1 MSRVRSAL
9 GEVIDFD
16 MLAIKNSFGK
26 QKPKVR
32 PIPQLDNTIGDS
44 DIVSSMT
51 TEEIMVDIQPGT
63 KEYLMAAV
71 QANKA
76 AEIDEAAELVITEP
90 TTTSK
95 KGK

>member
-1 MSRVRSAL
+1 MARVRSAL
-9 GEVIDFD
+9 GEVVDFD
-16 MLAIKNSFGK
+16 MLAIKNSFGTK
-26 QKPKVR
+26 KPKVR
-32 PIPQLDNTIGDS
+32 PIPQIDNTIGDD

-76 AEIDEAAELVITEP
+76 IEQDDATPLVITEP
-90 TTTSK
+90 TTSK
-95 KGK
+95 KAK

>member
-9 GEVIDFD
+9 GEVVDFD
-16 MLAIKNSFGK
+16 MLAIKNSFGTK
-26 QKPKVR
+26 KPKVR
-32 PIPQLDNTIGDS
+32 PIPQIDNTIGDD

-71 QANKA
+71 QSNKSI
-76 AEIDEAAELVITEP
+76 EDDVSPLVITEP
-90 TTTSK
+90 TTSK
-95 KGK
+95 KAK